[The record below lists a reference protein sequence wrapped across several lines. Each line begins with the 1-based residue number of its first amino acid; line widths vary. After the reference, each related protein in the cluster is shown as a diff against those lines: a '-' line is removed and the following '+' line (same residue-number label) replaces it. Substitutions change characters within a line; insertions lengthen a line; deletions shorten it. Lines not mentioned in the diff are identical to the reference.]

1 MIGEPNFQTEGCGTN
16 SPVNISSS
24 FECGGGEGRGDI
36 KETVEAGPLLVRSGG
51 GSGVGAKPS
60 FATYIC
66 IHLFFLPR
74 RTNAVREKGSEMDGA
89 HLKFMTRVHSA
100 LRSLRRCRCLTPP
113 PPSSFPLAAKPVQ
126 RTFQV

>member
-1 MIGEPNFQTEGCGTN
+1 MCDWRTQFSDREGCGTN

-36 KETVEAGPLLVRSGG
+36 QETVEAGPLLVVKRWVGRGG
-51 GSGVGAKPS
+51 K
-60 FATYIC
+60 TLLCYIYMYPP
-66 IHLFFLPR
+66 FFLPR

-100 LRSLRRCRCLTPP
+100 LRSLPRCRCLTPP
-113 PPSSFPLAAKPVQ
+113 RLLLAAKPVQ
-126 RTFQV
+126 GTFQV